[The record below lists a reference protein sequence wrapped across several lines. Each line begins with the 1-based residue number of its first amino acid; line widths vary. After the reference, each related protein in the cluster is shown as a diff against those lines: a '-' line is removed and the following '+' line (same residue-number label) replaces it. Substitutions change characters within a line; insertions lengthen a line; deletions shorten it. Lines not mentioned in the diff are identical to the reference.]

1 MLLKQ
6 QYNPSIVSKESE
18 AFCATCVV
26 FKIKLNEIAMASGL
40 PKTTIEKFKTG
51 NEDLTSIDLFKIV
64 KVLTPNERVF
74 YNAML
79 DIQQAAEDARL
90 NLPLLDFTPG
100 IHEDVYRD
108 ALGLTM
114 QTFNI
119 QHRDVYT
126 PIGMQ
131 SSNFSAWWKGSR
143 GISVNNLNKIKSAL
157 SREQRTFMEAAAN
170 VFICLEPQ
178 PPTTSRPVAVGGHQV
193 AA

>member
-40 PKTTIEKFKTG
+40 PKATIEKFKTG

-64 KVLTPNERVF
+64 KVFTPNERVF

-114 QTFNI
+114 ATFNI

-157 SREQRTFMEAAAN
+157 SREQRTFMDAVAN
-170 VFICLEPQ
+170 VFVCLEPQ
-178 PPTTSRPVAVGGHQV
+178 PPAASRPVAVGGHQM